1 MNHKYF
7 IFMTWFLLLSGCTFD
22 LTGDLTGKGSKKE
35 NEEEIKLQR
44 VNSCPE
50 LTTYIKSIIKLEQEN
65 MGGYYRDF
73 GGDAAV
79 MTTGEQESS
88 SDESMSATDYSTT
101 NIQEEGVDEAD
112 FVKNDGSH
120 IYVLNN
126 GRLFIIDAWPPEDV
140 VIISKTDL
148 EGYATEM
155 FVHNDKVLIFSSVD
169 FDVVKE
175 RFNIPDDTSTGGDVE
190 TAQFMPSVIWRSITK
205 VTILDI
211 TDKTTPRLERETYLE
226 ADYLDSRMIN
236 DTVHFVGNSHIYEPF
251 YYNGCISYTDG
262 GGEISLLSGDAESGF
277 SPIISEEDTSI
288 SIEESC
294 ITQDEYL
301 LLLEEK
307 LAEIDYNDLL
317 PKYYDIIYGD
327 EGEVVSQDV
336 ICLCDNFYKP
346 EAMNGKDLITIL
358 SFNLNSR
365 EFNSTAIIGQW
376 GTVYAS
382 TDALYLA
389 SYNFD
394 YWINELEDSETTEEY
409 SSVHKFDISSD
420 PDEAVYIASGKVP
433 GQILN
438 QFSMS
443 EYNGFLRV
451 ATTENQNWQTGED
464 AKNNIFVLGQNGT
477 SLDIAG
483 SIMGLAPTERI
494 YSARFMKEK
503 GYVVTFRQ
511 VDPIFTIDL
520 ADPYNP
526 QVIGELKVPGFSTY
540 LHPMGDDHILAIG
553 RDATDEGRV
562 EGLKLSIF
570 DVSDFANPSL
580 LHEIIIGQEWG
591 ADSEASYNHKAFN
604 YFAEKDLLAI
614 PLSYYN
620 WDDYLSEDQNFSGL
634 VVFNVTTSD
643 GIKELGRIDH
653 QDLFTIDLEYKNC
666 YYNAGVNRSIIMD
679 DYVYSL
685 SEWGIKANLLPD
697 LNEVNELNYPDS
709 DQQSFYF
716 CSYAID

>member
-7 IFMTWFLLLSGCTFD
+7 IFMTWFLILSGCTFD
-22 LTGDLTGKGSKKE
+22 FTGKESTPE
-35 NEEEIKLQR
+35 NEVGIELERGK
-44 VNSCPE
+44 SCPE

-88 SDESMSATDYSTT
+88 SDESMSANEYSTT
-101 NIQEEGVDEAD
+101 NVQEEDVDEAD
-112 FVKNDGSH
+112 FVKNDGSY

-126 GRLFIIDAWPPEDV
+126 GRFFIIDAWPPEDA

-148 EGYATEM
+148 EGFATEM

-169 FDVVKE
+169 F
-175 RFNIPDDTSTGGDVE
+175 
-190 TAQFMPSVIWRSITK
+190 
-205 VTILDI
+205 
-211 TDKTTPRLERETYLE
+211 
-226 ADYLDSRMIN
+226 
-236 DTVHFVGNSHIYEPF
+236 VGNSHIYEPF
-251 YYNGCISYTDG
+251 YYNGCISYADG

-277 SPIISEEDTSI
+277 SPFISAEDTSI

-346 EAMNGKDLITIL
+346 EAVIGKDLITIL

-409 SSVHKFDISSD
+409 FSVHKFDISSD

-433 GQILN
+433 GHILN

-570 DVSDFANPSL
+570 VVSDFAIL
-580 LHEIIIGQEWG
+580 
-591 ADSEASYNHKAFN
+591 
-604 YFAEKDLLAI
+604 
-614 PLSYYN
+614 
-620 WDDYLSEDQNFSGL
+620 
-634 VVFNVTTSD
+634 
-643 GIKELGRIDH
+643 
-653 QDLFTIDLEYKNC
+653 
-666 YYNAGVNRSIIMD
+666 
-679 DYVYSL
+679 
-685 SEWGIKANLLPD
+685 
-697 LNEVNELNYPDS
+697 
-709 DQQSFYF
+709 
-716 CSYAID
+716 